1 MGSGLY
7 VLWGQAYTLYVYSHN
22 NSSGK
27 TQFIIVASKL
37 RHHPA
42 GSLV

>member
-1 MGSGLY
+1 MPKRPL
-7 VLWGQAYTLYVYSHN
+7 LARMRKMTKIAHHN
-22 NSSGK
+22 NSSGN